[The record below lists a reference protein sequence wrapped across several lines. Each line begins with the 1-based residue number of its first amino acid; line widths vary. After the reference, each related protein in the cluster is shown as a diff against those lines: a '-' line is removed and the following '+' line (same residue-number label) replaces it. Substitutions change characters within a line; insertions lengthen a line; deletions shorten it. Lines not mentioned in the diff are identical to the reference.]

1 MKEKN
6 RSFIIIS
13 SIIACILLYTI
24 EQVLVMSYLV
34 KTLCKIILFTA
45 LPYIYICSI
54 RKSSVSNRITINKK
68 DLYLGIGLGMVCFIV
83 LITVYFFL
91 KDVIDLNTIANEL
104 QTKSK
109 VSPTNF
115 LLVAFYITFVNSFL
129 EEFFFRGFIFLNL
142 YELGFR
148 NLAYIF
154 SSTLFALYHIGI
166 FKNWF
171 NPWLIM
177 LAILGLVSVG
187 FIFNYIDTK
196 SKNFIN
202 SWIVHILADAA
213 IMLIG
218 MRMFGIL

>member
-1 MKEKN
+1 MKKKSKN
-6 RSFIIIS
+6 YIIIS
-13 SIIACILLYTI
+13 SIIACIMLYFI

-45 LPYIYICSI
+45 LPYIYISLI
-54 RKSSVSNRITINKK
+54 RKSSVSNRIRINKK

-142 YELGFR
+142 NELGFKE
-148 NLAYIF
+148 LAYIF
-154 SSTLFALYHIGI
+154 SSVLFALYHIGI

>member
-1 MKEKN
+1 MKYKKRN
-6 RSFIIIS
+6 FIIIS
-13 SIIACILLYTI
+13 SVIACMLLYFI
-24 EQVLVMSYLV
+24 EQVLVMSYLA
-34 KTLCKIILFTA
+34 KTLCKILFFTT
-45 LPYIYICSI
+45 LPYIYI
-54 RKSSVSNRITINKK
+54 RLMNKSYVSNRIKTNKK
-68 DLYLGIGLGMVCFIV
+68 DLYLGTGLGLFCFAV
-83 LITVYFFL
+83 LIVAYFIL
-91 KDVIDLNTIANEL
+91 KDVIDLSIIANEL

-109 VSPTNF
+109 VNSKNF
-115 LLVAFYITFVNSFL
+115 ILVAFYITFINSFL

-148 NLAYIF
+148 KISYIF
-154 SSTLFALYHIGI
+154 SSVLFALYHIGI

-171 NPWLIM
+171 NPWLII
-177 LAILGLVSVG
+177 LAIFGLFSVG

>member
-1 MKEKN
+1 MRNKSKKY
-6 RSFIIIS
+6 IIIS
-13 SIIACILLYTI
+13 SIIACIILYFI

-34 KTLCKIILFTA
+34 KTLCKIIFFTV
-45 LPYIYICSI
+45 LPYIYVRLIK
-54 RKSSVSNRITINKK
+54 RSSESNRIRINKK
-68 DLYLGIGLGMVCFIV
+68 DLYLGAGLGAACFIV
-83 LITVYFFL
+83 LISAYFFL
-91 KDVIDLNTIANEL
+91 KDAIYLNTIANEL
-104 QTKSK
+104 QSKSK
-109 VSPTNF
+109 VSSSNF

-142 YELGFR
+142 YELGFKK
-148 NLAYIF
+148 LAYIF
-154 SSTLFALYHIGI
+154 SSALFALYHIGI

-171 NPWLIM
+171 NPWLII
-177 LAILGLVSVG
+177 LAIFGLVSVG

-218 MRMFGIL
+218 MRMFEIL